1 MNMKESVSVT
11 EWLALKAVSK
21 YNLQKGSKHRTRKYR
36 IEKYRIQQRAM
47 ASVVCSNG
55 ASAGISDPAT
65 ELLSSPPL

>member
-1 MNMKESVSVT
+1 MNIKEGVSLT
-11 EWLALKAVSK
+11 LWLAPQVVSQ
-21 YNLQKGSKHRTRKYR
+21 YNLQKGSKHKTRKYR
-36 IEKYRIQQRAM
+36 IEKYRIQRAM